1 MDGSHGPS
9 GSMTDLEAI
18 ALLER
23 YGVSPLVVA
32 PRRAVH
38 VVVHPRLRV
47 SFNAAPSTTQ
57 EIILERAI
65 DTRGWLTGVLVVRL
79 QAKTSWATGTALTV
93 LVRRASV
100 VEEAPG
106 TLFTGGTLT
115 FADILAT
122 ATAPRL
128 YVSAFNMPV
137 AAMASVT
144 VRLTQPATASAT
156 GADLGIELIGRTA
169 SRAATDATLSPVVR
183 PRGGIHPAA
192 APTIYR
198 EPWGARAISTVPAIH
213 PTDT

>member
-1 MDGSHGPS
+1 M
-9 GSMTDLEAI
+9 
-18 ALLER
+18 R
-23 YGVSPLVVA
+23 SPDSR
-32 PRRAVH
+32 PDSRRWCC
-38 VVVHPRLRV
+38 
-47 SFNAAPSTTQ
+47 TG
-57 EIILERAI
+57 AI

-79 QAKTSWATGTALTV
+79 QAKTSWATGTTLTV

-156 GADLGIELIGRTA
+156 GADLGIELLGRTA
-169 SRAATDATLSPVVR
+169 SRVAHDATLSPVVR
-183 PRGGIHPAA
+183 PRSGILEDN
-192 APTIYR
+192 APVLYR
-198 EPWGARAISTVPAIH
+198 APWGARAISPIPAQY
-213 PTDT
+213 PEET